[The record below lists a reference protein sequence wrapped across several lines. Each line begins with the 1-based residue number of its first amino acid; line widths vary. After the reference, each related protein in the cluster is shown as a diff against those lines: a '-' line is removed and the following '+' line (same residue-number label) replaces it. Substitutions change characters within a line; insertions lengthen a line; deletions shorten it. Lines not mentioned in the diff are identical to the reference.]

1 MRESQ
6 DCVNRD
12 DNFSDDSCFSDDD
25 SDEDEEESDDGGD
38 CDDEEV
44 RAYVESLRRKPV
56 YSIWS
61 FDLIGNHFRAARF
74 PSETKSGLF
83 LVMLAFCDFS
93 FGPDSMLV
101 LFRDAPPRCEPFL
114 RQICLLFYSCSQSQR
129 DFLFGGQLAH
139 FAVGHQDFDWFDF
152 CL

>member
-1 MRESQ
+1 MKAKRVSLES
-6 DCVNRD
+6 
-12 DNFSDDSCFSDDD
+12 
-25 SDEDEEESDDGGD
+25 G
-38 CDDEEV
+38 
-44 RAYVESLRRKPV
+44 LL
-56 YSIWS
+56 IWS
-61 FDLIGNHFRAARF
+61 FDLIGNYFRAARF

-129 DFLFGGQLAH
+129 DFLFGGLSAH
-139 FAVGHQDFDWFDF
+139 FAVGHQDTRILIGLTLVFSIVGCCSFSSVPYAIHIVV
-152 CL
+152 